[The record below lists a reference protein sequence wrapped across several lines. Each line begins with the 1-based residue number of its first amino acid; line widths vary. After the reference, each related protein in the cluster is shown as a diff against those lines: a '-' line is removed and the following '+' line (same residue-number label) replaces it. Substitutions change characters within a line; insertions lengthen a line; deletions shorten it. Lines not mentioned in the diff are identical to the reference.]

1 MKQQILSLFL
11 VGFLLFGCE
20 VQNTKNYPTTSVNK
34 NSANPVALL
43 DPVDYSSVKNWAV
56 LPGNYPDNLK
66 EYSVLNTQD
75 SIDVFYVYP
84 TLIVS
89 NKDER
94 WNVPIN
100 DSVQRNK
107 VLNTAVRFQA
117 SAWGSSGILYV
128 PYYRQAHLR
137 AYNYLESDG
146 TTALLLA
153 YSDVKAAFEYYL
165 KHYNHGRGII
175 LAAHSQ
181 GSTHISSLLKDFFD
195 GKPLQKLLVAAYIP
209 GVGLDKNQFKTIP
222 LMEHPDQ
229 TGGFVTWN
237 TFKKR
242 FDTKNYKW
250 YKGKA
255 VINPVT
261 WDTTAF
267 AKRELHKGFLYSDG
281 KMYTNS
287 FDTHTDNGVIWIS
300 TPHFPYRY
308 LAFTLRNYHTGD
320 VNLFWEDI
328 RENSLLR
335 VKTFRSNKKKFYQAE
350 QASTN

>member
-1 MKQQILSLFL
+1 MKRQILSLFL
-11 VGFLLFGCE
+11 VGFLFFGCK
-20 VQNTKNYPTTSVNK
+20 VQNSKNYPTISTK
-34 NSANPVALL
+34 NSANPMALL
-43 DPVDYSSVKNWAV
+43 DSVDYSSANNWAV
-56 LPGNYPDNLK
+56 LPGNYPANLK
-66 EYSVLNTQD
+66 EYSPLNPQD

-84 TLIVS
+84 TFIVS
-89 NKDER
+89 DKDER

-100 DSVQRNK
+100 DSAQIKK
-107 VLNTAVRFQA
+107 VINTGVRFQA
-117 SAWGSSGILYV
+117 SAWGSSGSLYV

-137 AYNYLESDG
+137 SYRQLENG
-146 TTALLLA
+146 GRTALLMA

-175 LAAHSQ
+175 LAGHSQ
-181 GSTHISSLLKDFFD
+181 GSTHISFLLKDFFD
-195 GKPLQKLLVAAYIP
+195 GKPLQKQLVAAYVP
-209 GVGLDKNQFKTIP
+209 GVGFDRNQYKTIP
-222 LMEHPDQ
+222 LMKHPHQ

-237 TFKKR
+237 TFKKK
-242 FDTKNYKW
+242 FDKKIYKW
-250 YKGKA
+250 YKGKV

-261 WDTTAF
+261 WDTTAI
-267 AKRELHKGFLYSDG
+267 AKRELHKGFLYTDG

-308 LAFTLRNYHTGD
+308 LIFNFKNYHIGD

-335 VKTFRSNKKKFYQAE
+335 VKMFRSNKKKFYHEEEARV
-350 QASTN
+350 N